1 MDAVHAR
8 GSYAFLQLWALG
20 RAANSE
26 TLAKEAAK
34 AGLPA
39 EAYPVV
45 SASDIP
51 MPKNPYGD
59 GVVPRPLTVSEI
71 DEFVE
76 SYAVAAENAVKG
88 AGFDGIE
95 IHGANGYLID
105 QFLQTK
111 YVWKTTYRDIEVD
124 NFINSSNK
132 RTDDYGGSVENRARF
147 GLRVVDAVVS
157 RVGPEHTAIRISPW
171 ETVQGMRMPDPVPTF
186 TYFVQQLKA
195 RHPDL
200 AYLHGIEGKESGDS
214 LDFVREIWSGD
225 GKGVFVSA
233 GGFSRE
239 SALRLAEEKGDIVA
253 FGKYFI
259 SNVGASVTLCYV
271 LSGIDIS
278 PLHSPTFLADLRRTF
293 HSLDTI
299 LTPSTHLCFR
309 KAILTTLSRTPHH
322 RGVGAVLTSLCF
334 SFLAHCNHCLL
345 SQLGINL
352 NLREEGIRIDVEFFS
367 IVVFVVRIYSTSAYH
382 TAIQWAHPRK

>member
-1 MDAVHAR
+1 
-8 GSYAFLQLWALG
+8 
-20 RAANSE
+20 
-26 TLAKEAAK
+26 
-34 AGLPA
+34 
-39 EAYPVV
+39 
-45 SASDIP
+45 
-51 MPKNPYGD
+51 MPKNPFGD
-59 GVVPRPLTVSEI
+59 GALPRPLTLSEI
-71 DEFVE
+71 DEYVE
-76 SYAVAAENAVKG
+76 SYAVAAENAVRG

-111 YVWKTTYRDIEVD
+111 YVLSTTYRGIEVN

-132 RTDDYGGSVENRARF
+132 RTDEYGGSVENRARF
-147 GLRVVDAVVS
+147 GLRIVDAIVS

-200 AYLHGIEGKESGDS
+200 AYLHGIEGKEPGDS

-259 SNVGASVTLCYV
+259 SNVGALATLCCV
-271 LSGIDIS
+271 LSRINKNNS
-278 PLHSPTFLADLRRTF
+278 PLHSPIFLADLRRTF
-293 HSLDTI
+293 HSPNMT

-309 KAILTTLSRTPHH
+309 KAILTTPSRTTHH
-322 RGVGAVLTSLCF
+322 RGVGTFLSLAQDTFVCF
-334 SFLAHCNHCLL
+334 FPSPT
-345 SQLGINL
+345 
-352 NLREEGIRIDVEFFS
+352 VTT
-367 IVVFVVRIYSTSAYH
+367 VRYH
-382 TAIQWAHPRK
+382 NI